1 MSTGAITGSIK
12 VSYEEQ
18 TLSIEVKMP
27 HDASKYVC
35 DTRGLSGLLLCLY
48 NLIMRYGFAVGSQQQ
63 LLPLKKVFILLESAR
78 VLLSH
83 SLAGLLQR
91 INRIFDSAYK
101 ALMKAFTEHNKL
113 GNLPYGFRA
122 NTWLVPSVVAEN
134 PSTFPPLPVED
145 EVGEE
150 VEVDKEE
157 MGSMTSAMPCKTPEE
172 RHLRDRKAFLLHSLF
187 VDVSVFKAVAAI
199 KHLIENNQQSADT
212 SSSSILHEERVG
224 DLLISITKDPPN
236 GSVKLDS
243 KNNGSK
249 VLGISNEEL
258 TKRNFLKGITA
269 DGSATVHDT
278 STLGVMAV
286 RHCGHT
292 TIVKVSAELENTVA
306 QVNHTP
312 IVQPSSKSFKCQF
325 RRITDHQAIGKRLQG
340 DESTSKKSIRWELG
354 ACWMQHLQSQASG
367 KDEPKKNEEVKVE
380 PSVKG
385 LGKHGGLLKDLKKK
399 SDDQI
404 NKTDSNKELSANNN
418 SDANKKELEKEEDK
432 EILWTKSPDELIEM
446 AHKYYAETA
455 LPKLVA
461 DFGSLELS
469 SVDGRTLTDFMHTRG
484 LRMCSLGRRV
494 I

>member
-1 MSTGAITGSIK
+1 MLSPSAAVGPSPPPPSLLLSSALLSLRRPHSATREREVKFERERERAVKFAVLSLTSCLASTVDVYRRHYWVVLTCSAEEFRVFLNWGFCSSIK

-157 MGSMTSAMPCKTPEE
+157 MGSMTS
-172 RHLRDRKAFLLHSLF
+172 
-187 VDVSVFKAVAAI
+187 VFKAVAAI

-224 DLLISITKDPPN
+224 DLLISVTKDPPN

-292 TIVKVSAELENTVA
+292 TIVKVSAE
-306 QVNHTP
+306 VNW
-312 IVQPSSKSFKCQF
+312 
-325 RRITDHQAIGKRLQG
+325 GG
-340 DESTSKKSIRWELG
+340 KSI
-354 ACWMQHLQSQASG
+354 LQ
-367 KDEPKKNEEVKVE
+367 DINIEE
-380 PSVKG
+380 S
-385 LGKHGGLLKDLKKK
+385 
-399 SDDQI
+399 
-404 NKTDSNKELSANNN
+404 
-418 SDANKKELEKEEDK
+418 
-432 EILWTKSPDELIEM
+432 
-446 AHKYYAETA
+446 
-455 LPKLVA
+455 
-461 DFGSLELS
+461 
-469 SVDGRTLTDFMHTRG
+469 
-484 LRMCSLGRRV
+484 
-494 I
+494 